1 MHYTWQEITKVIQ
14 GEALTADAAAVLTQ
28 PAFDT
33 RRIGNPARTMFFAL
47 PGSHRQGKEFVQAAF
62 KQGVRSFVVP
72 QEFDAATLSGCNVL
86 LVKDVLSALQQ
97 LAAYHR
103 SRFSGPVIGITGSNG
118 KTIVK
123 EWLHQ
128 LLGEEFSAHR
138 SPRSYNSQIGVA
150 ISILGIESWHKMAI
164 IEAGISKPG
173 EMQRLWQMIKPNLAI
188 CTHLGSAHDEGFEN
202 REQKAREKALLF
214 KDADVVVFPADA
226 AEIKTAVQAYKSSQP
241 LTKFIAWGKSEG
253 AGYRLLEEDF
263 GQDFTRIKFIH
274 RSTEHLLEIP
284 FADKASVENAMS
296 CLCTLAALERW
307 DPAHVEQFRHLHA
320 LENRLA
326 FTEGRNGN
334 YLVNDSYSND
344 PDSLQVALDFM
355 VRQQPDKPACVIL
368 SDMDQSDPDKNRLAT
383 QIAGI
388 LQQKG
393 VKRLVLVGETLSAHA
408 GEFAAFDVKC
418 YANTAALMHSGILS
432 QLQNE
437 AILIKGSRRFGFE
450 KIHALLKKQLHKTH
464 LQIDLDALR
473 HNYRFF
479 RNAVLPKTRLMAMV
493 KAFGYGSGSFEVA
506 RTLQFMGVDY
516 LAVAFA
522 DEGVALREAG
532 IQVPIMVMNTGAEDM
547 ASRMQYG
554 LEPVV
559 FDVAGLQA
567 MSELAGSNEIAVH
580 LEVDTGMHRLG
591 FAPEVLKDLAAEVP
605 KNILIAS
612 VFTHLAASEDPA
624 QDEFT
629 RSQINTFTAAANAFE
644 AQLGYAPLRH
654 ALNTGGILRFAEYGM
669 DMVRLGVGL
678 YGVDPRVQQQA
689 DLKPVTTLYSSI
701 SQLHTLQP
709 GEGVG
714 YGRRSKA
721 DTTRVI
727 ATLPVGYADG
737 LRRSL
742 GNGNWHVLVKGQ
754 KTPVVGSVCMDMCMV
769 DVTGIDCREGDE
781 VIVFGAENSVAQMA
795 QCADTI
801 PYEIL
806 TGISTRVPREYVGE
820 N

>member
-1 MHYTWQEITKVIQ
+1 MQYTWQEITAIIK
-14 GEALTADAAAVLTQ
+14 GEAVTADSSMVLTQ
-28 PAFDT
+28 PGYDT
-33 RRIGNPARTMFFAL
+33 RRLGNPSSTLFFAL
-47 PGSHRQGKEFVQAAF
+47 PGSHRKGAEFVHIAAAA
-62 KQGVRSFVVP
+62 GVRSFVVP
-72 QEFDAATLSGCNVL
+72 QDEKVSDLLGCNILRVT
-86 LVKDVLSALQQ
+86 DVLKALQD
-97 LAAYHR
+97 LAAHHR
-103 SRFSGPVIGITGSNG
+103 SRFTGPVIGITGSNG

-150 ISILGIESWHKMAI
+150 ISLLGIETWHKMAI
-164 IEAGISKPG
+164 VEAGISKPG
-173 EMQRLWQMIKPNLAI
+173 EMERLWQMIKPSLAI
-188 CTHLGSAHDEGFEN
+188 CTHLGSAHDEGFDN
-202 REQKAREKALLF
+202 REQKAREKAILF
-214 KDADVVVFPADA
+214 KDADVVVFPGDSP
-226 AEIKTAVQAYKSSQP
+226 EIKTAVQLYKSTQP
-241 LTKFIAWGKSEG
+241 LTKFVSWGKSEG

-263 GQDFTRIKFIH
+263 GQGFTRVKFLH
-274 RSTEHLLEIP
+274 RSTEHQLEIP
-284 FADKASVENAMS
+284 FIDQASVENAMS

-307 DPAHVEQFRHLHA
+307 DPAHVEQFRHLHP

-355 VRQQPDKPACVIL
+355 VRQQPGKPACVIL
-368 SDMDQSDPDKNRLAT
+368 SDMDQSDPDKKRLAT
-383 QIAGI
+383 QIASI
-388 LQQKG
+388 LQQKR
-393 VKRLVLVGETLSAHA
+393 VKRLVLVGETFSAYTSQ
-408 GEFAAFDVKC
+408 FATFDVNC
-418 YANTAALMHSGILS
+418 YPNTVALTDSGILDS
-432 QLQNE
+432 LQHE

-450 KIHALLKKQLHKTH
+450 KIYAILKKQLHKTH
-464 LQIDLDALR
+464 LQIDLEGLR
-473 HNYRFF
+473 HNYRYF
-479 RNAVLPKTRLMAMV
+479 RNTVSSETRIMAMV

-532 IQVPIMVMNTGAEDM
+532 IRTPIMVMNTTADDM
-547 ASRMQYG
+547 ASRLEYG

-559 FDVAGLQA
+559 FDVAGLQSMA
-567 MSELAGSNEIAVH
+567 ETAGDKNIAVH

-591 FAPEVLKDLAAEVP
+591 FSPLALRDLAVFVP
-605 KNILIAS
+605 GNVQIAS
-612 VFTHLAASEDPA
+612 VFTHLAASEDPSHDAFTQNQIA
-624 QDEFT
+624 QFKE
-629 RSQINTFTAAANAFE
+629 AAE
-644 AQLGYAPLRH
+644 ALESQLGYAPLRH

-678 YGVDPRVQQQA
+678 YGVDPRAKQQA
-689 DLKPVTTLYSSI
+689 DLKPVTTLYSTI
-701 SQLHTLQP
+701 SQLHNLQP

-714 YGRRSKA
+714 YGRRDISDK
-721 DTTRVI
+721 TRVI

-742 GNGNWHVLVKGQ
+742 GNGKWKVLINGHHAP
-754 KTPVVGSVCMDMCMV
+754 TVGSVCMDMCMV

-781 VIVFGAENSVAQMA
+781 VIVFGAENTVAEMA
-795 QCADTI
+795 TCADTI

-806 TGISTRVPREYVGE
+806 TGISARVPREYVGE

>member
-1 MHYTWQEITKVIQ
+1 MHYYWQEITEIIE
-14 GEALTADAAAVLTQ
+14 GTAHTADAASMLTQ
-28 PAFDT
+28 PAFDS
-33 RRIGNPARTMFFAL
+33 RRIGNPARTLFFAL
-47 PGSHRQGKEFVQAAF
+47 PGTQRHGAEFVLAAANA
-62 KQGVRSFVVP
+62 GVRSFVVP
-72 QEFDAATLSGCNVL
+72 NGFNASELLGCNVL
-86 LVKDVLSALQQ
+86 CVPDVLAALQC

-103 SRFSGPVIGITGSNG
+103 SRFTGPVIGITGSNG

-128 LLGEEFSAHR
+128 LLGEEFHAYR

-150 ISILGIESWHKMAI
+150 ISLLGIESWHKMAI

-173 EMQRLWQMIKPNLAI
+173 EMERLWEMIKPNLAV

-202 REQKAREKALLF
+202 REQKAHEKAVLF
-214 KDADVVVFPADA
+214 KNADVVVFPGDS
-226 AEIKTAVQAYKSSQP
+226 AEIKYALQAYKNAQP
-241 LTKFIAWGKSEG
+241 LTKFISWGRNEG
-253 AGYRLLEEDF
+253 NSYRLLESVFHE
-263 GQDFTRIKFIH
+263 GFTRVRFMH
-274 RSTEHLLEIP
+274 RATEHSLEIP
-284 FADKASVENAMS
+284 FSDAASVENAMS

-307 DPAHVEQFRHLHA
+307 DSAHMEQFRHLHA

-368 SDMDQSDPDKNRLAT
+368 SDMDQSDPDKHRLAT
-383 QIAGI
+383 YISSI
-388 LQQKG
+388 IQQKR
-393 VKRLVLVGETLSAHA
+393 VKQLFLVGEVLSAYA
-408 GEFAAFDVKC
+408 DVFTGVNTES
-418 YANTAALMHSGILS
+418 YPNTAALLNSGRLDSI
-432 QLQNE
+432 QGH

-464 LQIDLDALR
+464 LQIDLEALR
-473 HNYRFF
+473 HNYRYF
-479 RNAVLPKTRLMAMV
+479 RNAVSSETRIMAMV

-532 IQVPIMVMNTGAEDM
+532 IRVPIMVMNTGAEDM
-547 ASRMQYG
+547 ASRLHYG

-559 FDVAGLQA
+559 FDVAGLEA
-567 MSELAGSNEIAVH
+567 MAAIAEGREMAVH

-591 FAPEVLKDLAAEVP
+591 FTPSMLKDLAGSIP
-605 KNILIAS
+605 GNIRVAS
-612 VFTHLAASEDPA
+612 VFTHLAASEDSA
-624 QDEFT
+624 QDDFT
-629 RSQINTFTAAANAFE
+629 YLQIEQFTEAAHAFE
-644 AQLGYAPLRH
+644 KQLGYPPLRH
-654 ALNTGGILRFAEYGM
+654 ALNTGGILRFASHSM

-678 YGVDPRVQQQA
+678 YGVDPRAVAQA

-701 SQLHTLQP
+701 SQLHTLQA

-714 YGRRSKA
+714 YGRRSVSA
-721 DTTRVI
+721 SPRVI

-742 GNGNWHVLVKGQ
+742 GNGKWHVLVNGRKA
-754 KTPVVGSVCMDMCMV
+754 PIVGSVCMDMCMV
-769 DVTGIDCREGDE
+769 DVTEIDCREGDE
-781 VIVFGAENSVAQMA
+781 VIVFGTDNSVAAMA
-795 QCADTI
+795 ACADTI

-806 TGISTRVPREYVGE
+806 TGISARVPREYVGE
-820 N
+820 G

>member
-1 MHYTWQEITKVIQ
+1 MQYTWQQITAVIK
-14 GEALTADAAAVLTQ
+14 GEAVNADGSMVLTQ
-28 PAFDT
+28 PGYDT
-33 RRIGNPARTMFFAL
+33 RRLRNPSSTLFFAL
-47 PGSHRQGKEFVQAAF
+47 PGTHRKGAEFINIAAAA
-62 KQGVRSFVVP
+62 GVRSFVVP
-72 QEFDAATLSGCNVL
+72 QEEDVSELSGCNILRVT
-86 LVKDVLSALQQ
+86 DVLMALQD
-97 LAAYHR
+97 LAAHHR

-150 ISILGIESWHKMAI
+150 ISLLGIETWHKMAI

-173 EMQRLWQMIKPNLAI
+173 EMERLWQMIKPNLAI

-214 KDADVVVFPADA
+214 KNADVVVFPGDS
-226 AEIKTAVQAYKSSQP
+226 AEIKTAVQVYKSTQP
-241 LTKFIAWGKSEG
+241 LTRFVSWGKSEG
-253 AGYRLLEEDF
+253 AGYRLQEEDF
-263 GQDFTRIKFIH
+263 GQGFTRIKFIH
-274 RSTEHLLEIP
+274 RSTEHQLEIP
-284 FADKASVENAMS
+284 FTDKASVENAMS

-355 VRQQPDKPACVIL
+355 VRQQPDKPACIIL
-368 SDMDQSDPDKNRLAT
+368 SDMDQSDPDKQRLST
-383 QIAGI
+383 QIADI
-388 LQQKG
+388 LKQKR
-393 VKRLVLVGETLSAHA
+393 VKRLLLVGESFSAHI
-408 GEFAAFDVKC
+408 GKFAAFDVNH
-418 YANTAALMHSGILS
+418 YPNTAALMESGILDC
-432 QLQNE
+432 LQHE

-450 KIHALLKKQLHKTH
+450 KIHAMLKKQLHKTH
-464 LQIDLDALR
+464 LQIDLEALR

-479 RNAVLPKTRLMAMV
+479 RNVVAPKTRLMAMV

-532 IQVPIMVMNTGAEDM
+532 IQLPIMVMNTGAEDM
-547 ASRMQYG
+547 ASRIQYG

-567 MSELAGSNEIAVH
+567 MSEIAGSHEIAVH

-591 FAPEVLKDLAAEVP
+591 FAPEALKNLTADLP
-605 KNILIAS
+605 KNVRVAS
-612 VFTHLAASEDPA
+612 VFTHLAASEDPVH
-624 QDEFT
+624 DDFT
-629 RSQINTFTAAANAFE
+629 REQIARFVQAADMFE
-644 AQLGYAPLRH
+644 ERLGYAPLRH
-654 ALNTGGILRFAEYGM
+654 ALNTGGILRFAEYGL

-678 YGVDPRVQQQA
+678 YGVDPRLQQQT

-714 YGRRSKA
+714 YGRRSVADKA
-721 DTTRVI
+721 RVV

-742 GNGNWHVLVKGQ
+742 GNGKWKVLINGHHAP
-754 KTPVVGSVCMDMCMV
+754 TVGSICMDMCMV

-781 VIVFGAENSVAQMA
+781 VVVFGAENTVAEMA
-795 QCADTI
+795 ACADTI

-806 TGISTRVPREYVGE
+806 TGISSRVPREYVGE